1 MNILFLTL
9 AISLVL
15 ALIFLVGFVW
25 ATRKGQY
32 DDLTTPSQRML
43 IDDFETKK
51 NHSNKKKEE
60 KVNV

>member
-15 ALIFLVGFVW
+15 ALFFLIGFIW

-51 NHSNKKKEE
+51 NHSNKKEE
-60 KVNV
+60 TVNV

>member
-15 ALIFLVGFVW
+15 ALIFLIGFMW
-25 ATRKGQY
+25 ATKRGQY

-43 IDDFETKK
+43 IDDFEVQK
-51 NHSNKKKEE
+51 NNKKKEE

>member
-51 NHSNKKKEE
+51 NHSNKKEE
-60 KVNV
+60 KAHG

>member
-51 NHSNKKKEE
+51 NHSNKEE
-60 KVNV
+60 KAHG